1 MNRLL
6 FYYIFVFIFFVGC
19 NSNIDESREINLKF
33 LALDSEVT
41 GVTFTNELKSKNDLN
56 IIKYLYYYNGGGVA
70 IGDINNDGLD
80 DIFFS
85 GNEVRDELYLNQG
98 DMVFKNISESSG
110 IASQNYW
117 STGASIADVN
127 NDGYVDIYV
136 STVSDYKNLKGHN
149 RLYINNGDLTFTES
163 SKKTGLD
170 FEGFGTH
177 ASFFDYDNDGDLDVY
192 LLNHTIH
199 TPRNY
204 GRSERRNIRD
214 EKSGDRLY
222 ENLLNQGVLEFVEV
236 TDKSGIFSSSL
247 GYGLALSTVD
257 INNDGFIDI
266 YVGNDFHENDY
277 LYINNGDKTFSE
289 LSNER
294 LAHTSRFTMGVDIAD
309 INGDLFQ
316 DIFTLDMMPFKS
328 EIFMKSGGED
338 TDKVSQIKKDY
349 GYNEQ
354 FARNHMQ
361 LGSEQGIFNDVALIT
376 NTYASD
382 WSWSVLLEDFD
393 NDADTDIFITNGI
406 YKRPNDLDF
415 INFQSNILYKNYNGN
430 NDKLEQDLIDQMPM
444 LKLSNTLFLQDSE
457 FDFRMFGESI
467 GIPPSYSNGSAV
479 SDLDND
485 GDLDLVS
492 NNINEE
498 AQILE
503 NISKNLNNS
512 YIKFNIKNKNGSP
525 SLGAKVIA
533 YVGEKK
539 ILKEIN
545 NSRGYASTSSAIV
558 HFGLAKSK
566 ILDSLEVKWL
576 DGTSNKFYDLD
587 ANQIHNI
594 SPQYSNLLSNFKKNS
609 DFFELKEIDY
619 KHEENNYL
627 DYEREP
633 LMPERLSIEG
643 PAYVSSDF
651 NGDGLKDLF
660 IGGAKL
666 QSPKLFIQTPEGLFT
681 EIENLVFSQ
690 DSQFEDIDAAAF
702 DFDQDGDMD
711 IYVMSGGNE
720 YVDGDPN
727 LMDRLYINNGKG
739 IFNKFPANLPSTNGG
754 SISSA
759 DFNNDGY
766 PDLFIGSRSIPGG
779 YGLSPLS
786 IIVKSTPDTDSYFE
800 VVAQSPLGMVTDS
813 KYADIN
819 NDGIMDLVVVGDWM
833 PISILIG
840 EGDDK
845 FTNQTTNYNLGKS
858 SGFWNTVEVID
869 INNDGKLDIIA
880 GNSGLNHKWKAN
892 EEFPVK
898 VYLDDFD
905 DNSSL
910 DPIIYFNFFGDAV
923 PFASRDKLVSS
934 LPYLKK
940 KFLKYNDFVEARDI
954 VSLTDRKDIFETKF
968 VNEMRSMIYI
978 QDEENKFMSVPLP
991 NELQISSIE
1000 DFFVDGDKIYYVG
1013 NFSGYV
1019 SELGPS
1025 LSNSGGLL
1033 IGFDG
1038 YDFIDHKSLGLPINY
1053 EGRHIDKLNN
1063 NTLLI
1068 IGNNNKAFR
1077 LNLDEKQ

>member
-1 MNRLL
+1 MNKFL
-6 FYYIFVFIFFVGC
+6 FFKISAIIFFIGC
-19 NSNIDESREINLKF
+19 TSNISKSSEIDLKF
-33 LALDSEVT
+33 KALDSDVT
-41 GVTFTNELKSKNDLN
+41 GVTFNNRLKSNTDLN
-56 IIKYLYYYNGGGVA
+56 IIEYLYYYNGGGVA
-70 IGDINNDGLD
+70 LGDINNDGLD

-85 GNEVRDELYLNQG
+85 GNEVNDQLYLNQG
-98 DMVFKNISESSG
+98 NMVFKNISKSSG
-110 IASQNYW
+110 IANQNNW
-117 STGASIADVN
+117 STGASMADVN
-127 NDGYVDIYV
+127 NDGFIDIYV

-163 SKKTGLD
+163 SKKIGLD

-204 GRSERRNIRD
+204 GRSDRRITRD

-222 ENLLNQGVLEFVEV
+222 ENLLNEGTLEFIEV
-236 TDKSGIFSSSL
+236 TDKAGIFSSSL

-257 INNDGFIDI
+257 INNDGYIDI

-289 LSNER
+289 LSNKK
-294 LAHTSRFTMGVDIAD
+294 LSHTSRFTMGVDIAD
-309 INGDLFQ
+309 INGDLIQ
-316 DIFTLDMMPFKS
+316 DIFTLDMMPYKS
-328 EIFMKSGGED
+328 DIFMKSGGED
-338 TDKVSQIKKDY
+338 SDKVSQIKKDY

-361 LGSEQGIFNDVALIT
+361 LGSKQGIFKDVALIT

-382 WSWSVLLEDFD
+382 WSWSVLIEDFD
-393 NDADTDIFITNGI
+393 NDTDRDIFITNGI
-406 YKRPNDLDF
+406 FKRPNDLDF
-415 INFQSNILYKNYNGN
+415 INFQSNVLYENYNGDD
-430 NDKLEQDLIDQMPM
+430 DKLEQDLIDQMPM
-444 LKLSNTLFLQDSE
+444 LKLSNTLFLQESE
-457 FDFRMFGESI
+457 FNFRMLGESI

-503 NISKNLNNS
+503 NQSNNLNNS
-512 YIKFNIKNKNGSP
+512 FIKLNIKNNNGSP
-525 SLGAKVIA
+525 SLGAKVIIHA
-533 YVGEKK
+533 AEKTLK
-539 ILKEIN
+539 KEIN
-545 NSRGYASTSSAIV
+545 NSRGFASTSSSIV
-558 HFGLAKSK
+558 HFGLSN
-566 ILDSLEVKWL
+566 IEIVDSVEVRWL

-587 ANQIHNI
+587 VNQIHNI
-594 SPQYSNLLSNFKKNS
+594 SPKYSNLSSDFKKDSDVFELEEINFK
-609 DFFELKEIDY
+609 
-619 KHEENNYL
+619 HRENNYL

-651 NGDGLKDLF
+651 NGDGVKDIF

-666 QSPKLFIQTPEGLFT
+666 QSPKLFIQTSKGLFN
-681 EIENLVFSQ
+681 EVNNLAFSQ
-690 DSQFEDIDAAAF
+690 DSQFEDVDAAAF

-727 LMDRLYINNGKG
+727 LMDRLYINNGNAV
-739 IFNKFPANLPSTNGG
+739 FNKFPANLPSTNGG

-779 YGLSPLS
+779 YGLSPVS

-819 NDGIMDLVVVGDWM
+819 NDGIMDLVVIGDWM

-840 EGDDK
+840 EGDNK

-858 SGFWNTVEVID
+858 SGFWNTVEIVD
-869 INNDGKLDIIA
+869 INKDGKLDIIA

-892 EEFPVK
+892 QEFPVK

-910 DPIIYFNFFGDAV
+910 DPIIFYNFFGDPV
-923 PFASRDKLVSS
+923 PFASRDKLVNS

-940 KFLKYNDFVEARDI
+940 KFLKYNDFVDARDI
-954 VSLTDRKDIFETKF
+954 VSLTDRKEIFETKL
-968 VNEMRSMIYI
+968 VNEMRSMLYI
-978 QDEENKFMSVPLP
+978 QDQENKFIPQPLP
-991 NELQISSIE
+991 NQLQISSIE
-1000 DFFVDGDKIYYVG
+1000 DFFVDDDKIYYVG

-1025 LSNSGGLL
+1025 LSNSGGVL

-1038 YDFIDHKSLGLPINY
+1038 NGFIEHKSLGLPINY

-1068 IGNNNKAFR
+1068 IGNNNQAYR
-1077 LNLDEKQ
+1077 LNLDEK

>member
-1 MNRLL
+1 MVDINADGFLDI
-6 FYYIFVFIFFVGC
+6 YVC
-19 NSNIDESREINLKF
+19 NSGDVEGDNKQ
-33 LALDSEVT
+33 
-41 GVTFTNELKSKNDLN
+41 NELF
-56 IIKYLYYYNGGGVA
+56 I
-70 IGDINNDGLD
+70 
-80 DIFFS
+80 
-85 GNEVRDELYLNQG
+85 NQG
-98 DMVFKNISESSG
+98 DM
-110 IASQNYW
+110 
-117 STGASIADVN
+117 
-127 NDGYVDIYV
+127 
-136 STVSDYKNLKGHN
+136 
-149 RLYINNGDLTFTES
+149 TFTEEAT
-163 SKKTGLD
+163 KYGLAD
-170 FEGFGTH
+170 PGYSTH
-177 ASFFDYDNDGDLDVY
+177 ASFFDYDKDGDLDVY

-204 GRSERRNIRD
+204 GRSDRRITRD

-222 ENLLNQGVLEFVEV
+222 ENLLNEGTLEFIEV
-236 TDKSGIFSSSL
+236 TDKAGIFSSSL

-257 INNDGFIDI
+257 INNDGYIDI

-289 LSNER
+289 LSSMK
-294 LAHTSRFTMGVDIAD
+294 LSHTSRFTMGVDIAD
-309 INGDLFQ
+309 INGDLIQ
-316 DIFTLDMMPFKS
+316 DIFTLDMMPYKS
-328 EIFMKSGGED
+328 DIFMKSGGED
-338 TDKVSQIKKDY
+338 SDKVSQIKKDY

-361 LGSEQGIFNDVALIT
+361 LGSKQGIFKDVALIT

-382 WSWSVLLEDFD
+382 WSWSVLIEDFD
-393 NDADTDIFITNGI
+393 NDTDRDIFITNGI
-406 YKRPNDLDF
+406 FKRPNDLDF
-415 INFQSNILYKNYNGN
+415 INFQSNVLYENYNGDD
-430 NDKLEQDLIDQMPM
+430 DKLEQDLIDQMPM
-444 LKLSNTLFLQDSE
+444 LKLSNTLFLQESE
-457 FDFRMFGESI
+457 FNFRMLGESI

-503 NISKNLNNS
+503 NQSNNLNNS
-512 YIKFNIKNKNGSP
+512 FIKLNIKNKNGSP
-525 SLGAKVIA
+525 SLGAKVIVHA
-533 YVGEKK
+533 AEKTLK
-539 ILKEIN
+539 KEIN
-545 NSRGYASTSSAIV
+545 NSRGFASTSSSIV
-558 HFGLAKSK
+558 HFGLSNSE
-566 ILDSLEVKWL
+566 IVDSIEVKWL

-587 ANQIHNI
+587 VNQIHNI
-594 SPQYSNLLSNFKKNS
+594 SPKYSNLSSDFKKDS
-609 DFFELKEIDY
+609 DVFELEEIDF
-619 KHEENNYL
+619 KHRENNYL

-651 NGDGLKDLF
+651 NGDGVKDIF

-666 QSPKLFIQTPEGLFT
+666 QSPKLFIQTSKGLFN
-681 EIENLVFSQ
+681 EVNNLAFSQ
-690 DSQFEDIDAAAF
+690 DSQFEDVDAAAF

-727 LMDRLYINNGKG
+727 LMDRLYINNGDAV
-739 IFNKFPANLPSTNGG
+739 FNKFPANLPSTNGG

-779 YGLSPLS
+779 YGLSPVS

-819 NDGIMDLVVVGDWM
+819 NDGIMDLVVIGDWM

-840 EGDDK
+840 EGDNK

-858 SGFWNTVEVID
+858 SGFWNTVEIVD
-869 INNDGKLDIIA
+869 INKDGKLDIIA

-892 EEFPVK
+892 QEFPVK

-910 DPIIYFNFFGDAV
+910 DPIIFYNFFGDPV
-923 PFASRDKLVSS
+923 PFASRDKLVNS

-940 KFLKYNDFVEARDI
+940 KFLKYNDFVDARDI
-954 VSLTDRKDIFETKF
+954 VSLTDRKEIFETKL
-968 VNEMRSMIYI
+968 VNEMRSMLYI
-978 QDEENKFMSVPLP
+978 QDQENKFIPQPLP
-991 NELQISSIE
+991 NQLQISSIE
-1000 DFFVDGDKIYYVG
+1000 DFFVDDEKIYYVG

-1025 LSNSGGLL
+1025 LSNSGGVL

-1038 YDFIDHKSLGLPINY
+1038 NGFIEHKSLGLPINY

-1068 IGNNNKAFR
+1068 IGNNNQAYR
-1077 LNLDEKQ
+1077 LNLD

>member
-1 MNRLL
+1 MNK
-6 FYYIFVFIFFVGC
+6 FFFCKISAIIFFVGC
-19 NSNIDESREINLKF
+19 ISNNSKSSEFNLKF
-33 LALDSEVT
+33 KALDSEFT
-41 GVTFTNELKSKNDLN
+41 GVTFNNELKSENDLN
-56 IIKYLYYYNGGGVA
+56 IIEYLYYYNGGGVA
-70 IGDINNDGLD
+70 LGDINNDGLD

-85 GNEVRDELYLNQG
+85 GNEVNDELYLNQG
-98 DMVFKNISESSG
+98 NMVFKNISESSG
-110 IASQNYW
+110 IANQNYW
-117 STGASIADVN
+117 SNGVSMADVN

-136 STVSDYKNLKGHN
+136 STVSDYKNLIGHN

-163 SKKTGLD
+163 SKKIGLD
-170 FEGFGTH
+170 FQGFGTH

-204 GRSERRNIRD
+204 GRSDRRITRD

-222 ENLLNQGVLEFVEV
+222 ENLLNEGTLEFIEV
-236 TDKSGIFSSSL
+236 TDKAGIFSSSL

-289 LSNER
+289 LSNKK
-294 LAHTSRFTMGVDIAD
+294 LSHTSRFTMGVDIAD
-309 INGDLFQ
+309 INGDLIQ
-316 DIFTLDMMPFKS
+316 DIFTLDMMPYKS
-328 EIFMKSGGED
+328 DIFMKSGGED
-338 TDKVSQIKKDY
+338 SDKVSQIKKDY
-349 GYNEQ
+349 GFNEQ
-354 FARNHMQ
+354 LARNHMQ
-361 LGSEQGIFNDVALIT
+361 LGSKQGIFKDVALIA

-393 NDADTDIFITNGI
+393 NDTDTDIFITNGI
-406 YKRPNDLDF
+406 FKRPNDLDF
-415 INFQSNILYKNYNGN
+415 INFQSNVLYENYNGDD
-430 NDKLEQDLIDQMPM
+430 DKLEQDLIDQMPM
-444 LKLSNTLFLQDSE
+444 LKLSNTLFLQESE
-457 FDFRMFGESI
+457 FNFRMLGESI

-492 NNINEE
+492 NNINEK

-503 NISKNLNNS
+503 NQSNNLNNS
-512 YIKFNIKNKNGSP
+512 FIKLNIKNKNGSP
-525 SLGAKVIA
+525 SLGAKVI
-533 YVGEKK
+533 VHFDGKTLK
-539 ILKEIN
+539 KEIN
-545 NSRGYASTSSAIV
+545 NSRGFASTSSSIV
-558 HFGLAKSK
+558 HFGLANNK
-566 ILDSLEVKWL
+566 IVDSLEVKWL

-587 ANQIHNI
+587 SNQIHKI
-594 SPQYSNLLSNFKKNS
+594 SPQYSNLISDSNKDS
-609 DFFELKEIDY
+609 DLFELEEIDF
-619 KHEENNYL
+619 KHSENNYL

-651 NGDGLKDLF
+651 NGDGFKDIF

-666 QSPKLFIQTPEGLFT
+666 QSPKLLIQTSDGLFN
-681 EIENLVFSQ
+681 EVNNLAFSQ
-690 DSQFEDIDAAAF
+690 DSQFEDVDAAAF

-727 LMDRLYINNGKG
+727 LMDRLYINNGDAV
-739 IFNKFPANLPSTNGG
+739 FNKFPANLPSTNGG

-779 YGLSPLS
+779 YGLSPVS

-819 NDGIMDLVVVGDWM
+819 NDGIMDLVVIGDWM

-840 EGDDK
+840 EGDNK

-858 SGFWNTVEVID
+858 SGFWNTVEILD
-869 INNDGKLDIIA
+869 INKDGKLDIIA

-892 EEFPVK
+892 EESPVK

-905 DNSSL
+905 ENSSL
-910 DPIIYFNFFGDAV
+910 DPIIYYNFFGDPV
-923 PFASRDKLVSS
+923 PFASRDKLVNS

-940 KFLKYNDFVEARDI
+940 KFLKYNDFVEATDI
-954 VSLTDRKDIFETKF
+954 ESLTERKDIFETKL
-968 VNEMRSMIYI
+968 VNEMRSMLYI
-978 QDEENKFMSVPLP
+978 QDDVNKFIPLP
-991 NELQISSIE
+991 LPMNFRFQQLKISIDE
-1000 DFFVDGDKIYYVG
+1000 DKVYYVG

-1019 SELGPS
+1019 SELD
-1025 LSNSGGLL
+1025 LS
-1033 IGFDG
+1033 I
-1038 YDFIDHKSLGLPINY
+1038 
-1053 EGRHIDKLNN
+1053 
-1063 NTLLI
+1063 
-1068 IGNNNKAFR
+1068 
-1077 LNLDEKQ
+1077 

>member
-1 MNRLL
+1 MNKL
-6 FYYIFVFIFFVGC
+6 FFFKISAIIFFVGC
-19 NSNIDESREINLKF
+19 NSNIGESSEIDLKF
-33 LALDSEVT
+33 TALDSEVT
-41 GVTFTNELKSKNDLN
+41 GVTFNNELKSKNDLN
-56 IIKYLYYYNGGGVA
+56 IIEYLYYYNGGGVA
-70 IGDINNDGLD
+70 LGDINNDGLD

-85 GNEVRDELYLNQG
+85 GNEVNDQLYLNQG
-98 DMVFKNISESSG
+98 NMVFKNISKSSG
-110 IASQNYW
+110 IANQNNW
-117 STGASIADVN
+117 STGVSMADVN
-127 NDGYVDIYV
+127 NDGFIDIYV
-136 STVSDYKNLKGHN
+136 STVSDYKNLKGNN

-170 FEGFGTH
+170 FKGFGTH

-204 GRSERRNIRD
+204 GRSDRRVTRD

-222 ENLLNQGVLEFVEV
+222 ENLLNEGTLEFIEV
-236 TDKSGIFSSSL
+236 TDKAGIFSSSL
-247 GYGLALSTVD
+247 GYGLALSTAD

-289 LSNER
+289 LSNKK
-294 LAHTSRFTMGVDIAD
+294 LSHTSRFTMGVDIAD
-309 INGDLFQ
+309 INGDLIQ
-316 DIFTLDMMPFKS
+316 DIFTLDMMPYES
-328 EIFMKSGGED
+328 DIFMKSGGED
-338 TDKVSQIKKDY
+338 SDKVSQIKKDY

-361 LGSEQGIFNDVALIT
+361 LGSKQGIFKDVALIT

-393 NDADTDIFITNGI
+393 NDTDTDIFITNGI
-406 YKRPNDLDF
+406 FKRPNDLDF
-415 INFQSNILYKNYNGN
+415 INFQSNVLYENYNGDD
-430 NDKLEQDLIDQMPM
+430 DKLEQDLIDQMPM
-444 LKLSNTLFLQDSE
+444 LKLSNTLFLQESE
-457 FDFRMFGESI
+457 FNFRMLGESI

-503 NISKNLNNS
+503 NQSNNLNNS
-512 YIKFNIKNKNGSP
+512 FIKLNIKNNNGSP
-525 SLGAKVIA
+525 SLGAKVIVHA
-533 YVGEKK
+533 AEKTLK
-539 ILKEIN
+539 KEIN
-545 NSRGYASTSSAIV
+545 NSRGFASTSSSIV
-558 HFGLAKSK
+558 HFGLSNSE
-566 ILDSLEVKWL
+566 IVDSIEVKWL
-576 DGTSNKFYDLD
+576 DGTSNKFYDLEV
-587 ANQIHNI
+587 NQIHNI
-594 SPQYSNLLSNFKKNS
+594 SPQYSDLTSGFNKDS
-609 DFFELKEIDY
+609 DLFELEEIDF
-619 KHEENNYL
+619 KHRENNYL

-643 PAYVSSDF
+643 PAYVSTDF
-651 NGDGLKDLF
+651 NGDGVKDIF

-666 QSPKLFIQTPEGLFT
+666 QSPKLLIQTSKGLFN
-681 EIENLVFSQ
+681 EVNNLAFSQ
-690 DSQFEDIDAAAF
+690 DSQFEDVDAAAF

-727 LMDRLYINNGKG
+727 LMDRLYINNGNAV
-739 IFNKFPANLPSTNGG
+739 FNKFPANLPSTNGG

-779 YGLSPLS
+779 YGLSPIS

-840 EGDDK
+840 EGDNK
-845 FTNQTTNYNLGKS
+845 FSNQTTNYNLGKS
-858 SGFWNTVEVID
+858 SGFWNTVEVVD
-869 INNDGKLDIIA
+869 INKDGKLDIIA
-880 GNSGLNHKWKAN
+880 GNSGLNHKWKAD

-910 DPIIYFNFFGDAV
+910 DPIIFYNFFGDPV
-923 PFASRDKLVSS
+923 PFASRDKLVNS

-940 KFLKYNDFVEARDI
+940 KFLKYNDFVDARDI
-954 VSLTDRKDIFETKF
+954 VSLTDRKKIFETKL
-968 VNEMRSMIYI
+968 VNEMRSMLYI
-978 QDEENKFMSVPLP
+978 QDQENKFISQPLP
-991 NELQISSIE
+991 NQLQISSIE
-1000 DFFVDGDKIYYVG
+1000 DFLVDDDKIYYVG

-1025 LSNSGGLL
+1025 LSNSGGVL

-1038 YDFIDHKSLGLPINY
+1038 YDFDDHKSLDLPINY
-1053 EGRHIDKLNN
+1053 EGRHIDKINN

-1068 IGNNNKAFR
+1068 IGNNNNAFR
-1077 LNLDEKQ
+1077 LYLDEK

>member
-1 MNRLL
+1 MNK
-6 FYYIFVFIFFVGC
+6 FFFCKISAIIFFVGC
-19 NSNIDESREINLKF
+19 TSNNSKSSEFDLKF
-33 LALDSEVT
+33 KALDSEFT
-41 GVTFTNELKSKNDLN
+41 GVNFNNELKSENDLN
-56 IIKYLYYYNGGGVA
+56 IIEYLYYYNGGGVA
-70 IGDINNDGLD
+70 LGDINNDGLD

-85 GNEVRDELYLNQG
+85 GNEVNDELYLNQG
-98 DMVFKNISESSG
+98 NMVFKNISESSG
-110 IASQNYW
+110 IANQNYW
-117 STGASIADVN
+117 SNGVSMADVN

-136 STVSDYKNLKGHN
+136 STVSDYKNLIGHN

-163 SKKTGLD
+163 SKKIGLD
-170 FEGFGTH
+170 FQGFGTH

-204 GRSERRNIRD
+204 GRSDRRITRD

-222 ENLLNQGVLEFVEV
+222 ENLLNEGTLEFIEV
-236 TDKSGIFSSSL
+236 TEKAGIFSSSL

-289 LSNER
+289 LSNKK
-294 LAHTSRFTMGVDIAD
+294 LSHTSRFTMGVDIAD
-309 INGDLFQ
+309 INGDLIQ
-316 DIFTLDMMPFKS
+316 DIFTLDMMPYKS
-328 EIFMKSGGED
+328 DIFMKSGGED
-338 TDKVSQIKKDY
+338 SDKVSQIKKDY
-349 GYNEQ
+349 GFNEQ
-354 FARNHMQ
+354 LARNHMQ
-361 LGSEQGIFNDVALIT
+361 LGSKQGIFKDVALIA

-393 NDADTDIFITNGI
+393 NDTDTDIFITNGI
-406 YKRPNDLDF
+406 FKRPNDLDF
-415 INFQSNILYKNYNGN
+415 INFQSNVLYENYNGDD
-430 NDKLEQDLIDQMPM
+430 DKLEQDLIDQMPM
-444 LKLSNTLFLQDSE
+444 LKLSNTLFLQESE
-457 FDFRMFGESI
+457 FNFRMLGESI

-503 NISKNLNNS
+503 NQSNNLNNS
-512 YIKFNIKNKNGSP
+512 FIKLNIKNNNGSP
-525 SLGAKVIA
+525 SIGAKVIIHA
-533 YVGEKK
+533 AEKTLK
-539 ILKEIN
+539 KEIN
-545 NSRGYASTSSAIV
+545 NSRGFASSSSSVV
-558 HFGLAKSK
+558 HFGLSN
-566 ILDSLEVKWL
+566 IEIVDSLEVKWL

-587 ANQIHNI
+587 VNQIHNI
-594 SPQYSNLLSNFKKNS
+594 SPQYSNLIS
-609 DFFELKEIDY
+609 DFNKDSDLFELEEIDF
-619 KHEENNYL
+619 KHIENNYL

-643 PAYVSSDF
+643 PAYVSTDF
-651 NGDGLKDLF
+651 NGDGVKDIF

-666 QSPKLFIQTPEGLFT
+666 QSPKLLIQTSEGLFN
-681 EIENLVFSQ
+681 EVNNLAFSQ
-690 DSQFEDIDAAAF
+690 DSQFEDVDAAAF

-727 LMDRLYINNGKG
+727 LMDRLYINNGNAV
-739 IFNKFPANLPSTNGG
+739 FNKFPANLPSTNGG

-779 YGLSPLS
+779 YGLSPIS

-819 NDGIMDLVVVGDWM
+819 KDGIMDLIVIGDWM

-840 EGDDK
+840 EGDNK

-858 SGFWNTVEVID
+858 SGFWNTVEILD
-869 INNDGKLDIIA
+869 INKDGKLDIIA

-905 DNSSL
+905 ENSSL
-910 DPIIYFNFFGDAV
+910 DPIIYYNFFGDPV
-923 PFASRDKLVSS
+923 PFASRDKLVNS

-940 KFLKYNDFVEARDI
+940 KFLKYNDFVDARDI
-954 VSLTDRKDIFETKF
+954 VSLTERKDIFETKL
-968 VNEMRSMIYI
+968 VNEMRSMLYI
-978 QDEENKFMSVPLP
+978 QDDENKFIPLPLP
-991 NELQISSIE
+991 NELQISTIE
-1000 DFFVDGDKIYYVG
+1000 DFYIDEDKIYYVG

-1025 LSNSGGLL
+1025 LSNSGGIL

-1038 YDFIDHKSLGLPINY
+1038 YDFVNHKSLGLPINY
-1053 EGRHIDKLNN
+1053 EGRHIDKINN

-1077 LNLDEKQ
+1077 LNLDEK

>member
-1 MNRLL
+1 MNKFL
-6 FYYIFVFIFFVGC
+6 FFKISTIIFFIGC
-19 NSNIDESREINLKF
+19 TSNISKSSEIDLKF
-33 LALDSEVT
+33 KVLDSDVT
-41 GVTFTNELKSKNDLN
+41 GVTFNNELKSNNDLN
-56 IIKYLYYYNGGGVA
+56 IIEYLYYYNGGGVA
-70 IGDINNDGLD
+70 LGDINNDGLD

-85 GNEVRDELYLNQG
+85 GNEVNDHLYLNQG
-98 DMVFKNISESSG
+98 NMVFKNISKTSG
-110 IASQNYW
+110 IANQNNW
-117 STGASIADVN
+117 STGASMADVN
-127 NDGYVDIYV
+127 NDGFIDIYV
-136 STVSDYKNLKGHN
+136 STVSDYKNLNGHN

-163 SKKTGLD
+163 SKKMGLD

-204 GRSERRNIRD
+204 GRSDRRITRD

-222 ENLLNQGVLEFVEV
+222 ENLLNEGTLEFIEV
-236 TDKSGIFSSSL
+236 TDEAGIFSSSL

-289 LSNER
+289 LSNKK
-294 LAHTSRFTMGVDIAD
+294 LSHTSRFTMGVDIAD
-309 INGDLFQ
+309 INGDLIQ
-316 DIFTLDMMPFKS
+316 DIFTLDMMPYKS
-328 EIFMKSGGED
+328 DIFMKSGGED
-338 TDKVSQIKKDY
+338 SDKVSQIKKDY

-361 LGSEQGIFNDVALIT
+361 LGSKQGIFKDVALIT

-393 NDADTDIFITNGI
+393 NDTDTDIFITNGI
-406 YKRPNDLDF
+406 FKRPNDLDF
-415 INFQSNILYKNYNGN
+415 INFQSNILYENYNGDD
-430 NDKLEQDLIDQMPM
+430 DKLEQDLIDQMPM
-444 LKLSNTLFLQDSE
+444 LKLSNTLFLQESE
-457 FDFRMFGESI
+457 FNFKMLGESI

-503 NISKNLNNS
+503 NQSNNLNNS
-512 YIKFNIKNKNGSP
+512 FIKLNIKNKSGSP
-525 SLGAKVIA
+525 SLGAKVIVHA
-533 YVGEKK
+533 AEKTLK
-539 ILKEIN
+539 KEIN
-545 NSRGYASTSSAIV
+545 NSRGFASTSSSIV
-558 HFGLAKSK
+558 HFGLSNSK
-566 ILDSLEVKWL
+566 IVDSIEVKWL
-576 DGTSNKFYDLD
+576 DGSSKKFYDLD
-587 ANQIHNI
+587 VNQIHNI
-594 SPQYSNLLSNFKKNS
+594 SPQNSNLTS
-609 DFFELKEIDY
+609 DFNIDSDLFELEEIDF
-619 KHEENNYL
+619 KHIENNYL

-651 NGDGLKDLF
+651 NGDGVKDIF

-666 QSPKLFIQTPEGLFT
+666 QSPKLLIQTSEGLFN
-681 EIENLVFSQ
+681 EVDNLAFSQ
-690 DSQFEDIDAAAF
+690 DSQFEDVDAAAF

-727 LMDRLYINNGKG
+727 LMDRLYINNGNAV
-739 IFNKFPANLPSTNGG
+739 FNKFPANLPSTNGG

-779 YGLSPLS
+779 YGLSPTS

-800 VVAQSPLGMVTDS
+800 VVAQSPIGMVTDS

-819 NDGIMDLVVVGDWM
+819 NDGIMDLVVIGDWM

-840 EGDDK
+840 EGDNK

-858 SGFWNTVEVID
+858 SGFWNTVEIVD
-869 INNDGKLDIIA
+869 INKDGKLDIIA

-898 VYLDDFD
+898 VFLDDFD
-905 DNSSL
+905 ENSSL
-910 DPIIYFNFFGDAV
+910 DPIIYYNFFGDPV
-923 PFASRDKLVSS
+923 PFASRDKLVNS

-940 KFLKYNDFVEARDI
+940 KFLKYNDFVDARDI
-954 VSLTDRKDIFETKF
+954 VSLTDRKDIFETKL
-968 VNEMRSMIYI
+968 VNEMRSMVYI
-978 QDEENKFMSVPLP
+978 QDQENKFISQPLP
-991 NELQISSIE
+991 NQLQISSIE
-1000 DFFVDGDKIYYVG
+1000 DFLVDDDKIYYVG

-1025 LSNSGGLL
+1025 LSNSGGVL

-1038 YDFIDHKSLGLPINY
+1038 YNFVDHKSLGLPINY

-1068 IGNNNKAFR
+1068 IGNNNNAFR
-1077 LNLDEKQ
+1077 LNLDEK

>member
-1 MNRLL
+1 MNKL
-6 FYYIFVFIFFVGC
+6 FFFKIFAIIFFVGC
-19 NSNIDESREINLKF
+19 NSNISESSEIDLKF
-33 LALDSEVT
+33 IALDSEVT
-41 GVTFTNELKSKNDLN
+41 GVTFNNKLKSKNDLN
-56 IIKYLYYYNGGGVA
+56 IIEYLYYYNGGGVA
-70 IGDINNDGLD
+70 LGDINNDGLD

-85 GNEVRDELYLNQG
+85 GNEVNDQLYLNQG
-98 DMVFKNISESSG
+98 NMVFKNISKSSG
-110 IASQNYW
+110 IANQNNW
-117 STGASIADVN
+117 STGASMADVN
-127 NDGYVDIYV
+127 NDGFIDIYV
-136 STVSDYKNLKGHN
+136 STVSDFKNLKGHN

-163 SKKTGLD
+163 SKKIGLD
-170 FEGFGTH
+170 FKGFGTH

-204 GRSERRNIRD
+204 GRSDRRVTRD

-222 ENLLNQGVLEFVEV
+222 ENLLNEGTLEFIEV
-236 TDKSGIFSSSL
+236 TDKAGIFSSSL
-247 GYGLALSTVD
+247 GYGLALSTAD
-257 INNDGFIDI
+257 INDDGFIDI

-277 LYINNGDKTFSE
+277 LYINNGDKTFSD
-289 LSNER
+289 LSNKK
-294 LAHTSRFTMGVDIAD
+294 LSHTSRFTMGVDIAD
-309 INGDLFQ
+309 INGDLIQ
-316 DIFTLDMMPFKS
+316 DIFTLDMMPYES
-328 EIFMKSGGED
+328 DIFMKSGGED
-338 TDKVSQIKKDY
+338 SDKVSQIKKDY

-361 LGSEQGIFNDVALIT
+361 LGSKQGIFKDVALVT

-393 NDADTDIFITNGI
+393 NDTDTDIFITNGI
-406 YKRPNDLDF
+406 FKRPNDLDF
-415 INFQSNILYKNYNGN
+415 INFQSNVLYENYNGDD
-430 NDKLEQDLIDQMPM
+430 DKLEQDLIDQMPM
-444 LKLSNTLFLQDSE
+444 LKLSNTLFLQESE
-457 FDFRMFGESI
+457 FNFTMLGESI

-492 NNINEE
+492 NSINEE

-503 NISKNLNNS
+503 NQSNNLNNS
-512 YIKFNIKNKNGSP
+512 FIKLNIKNNNGSP
-525 SLGAKVIA
+525 SLGAKVIVHVA
-533 YVGEKK
+533 EKTLK
-539 ILKEIN
+539 KEIN
-545 NSRGYASTSSAIV
+545 NSRGFASTSSSVV
-558 HFGLAKSK
+558 HFGLSKSE
-566 ILDSLEVKWL
+566 IVDSVEVKWL

-587 ANQIHNI
+587 VNQIHNI
-594 SPQYSNLLSNFKKNS
+594 SPKYSNLTSEFKK
-609 DFFELKEIDY
+609 DLDLFELEEIDF
-619 KHEENNYL
+619 KHRENNYL

-651 NGDGLKDLF
+651 NGDGLKDIF

-666 QSPKLFIQTPEGLFT
+666 QSPKLLIQTSDGLFN
-681 EIENLVFSQ
+681 EVNNLAFSQ
-690 DSQFEDIDAAAF
+690 DSQFEDVDAAAF

-727 LMDRLYINNGKG
+727 LMDRLYINNGNAV
-739 IFNKFPANLPSTNGG
+739 FNKFPANLPSTNGG

-779 YGLSPLS
+779 YGLSPIS

-800 VVAQSPLGMVTDS
+800 VVAQSSLGMVTDS

-819 NDGIMDLVVVGDWM
+819 NDGIMDLVVIGDWM

-840 EGDDK
+840 EGDNK

-858 SGFWNTVEVID
+858 SGFWNTVEIVD
-869 INNDGKLDIIA
+869 INKDGKLDIIA

-892 EEFPVK
+892 EQFPVK

-905 DNSSL
+905 ENSSL
-910 DPIIYFNFFGDAV
+910 DPIIYYNFFGDPV
-923 PFASRDKLVSS
+923 PFASRDKLVNS

-954 VSLTDRKDIFETKF
+954 VSLTERKDIFEIKL
-968 VNEMRSMIYI
+968 VNEMRSMLYI
-978 QDEENKFMSVPLP
+978 QDNENKFIPLPLP
-991 NELQISSIE
+991 NELQISTIE
-1000 DFFVDGDKIYYVG
+1000 DFYIDEDKIYYVG

-1025 LSNSGGLL
+1025 LSNSGGVL

-1038 YDFIDHKSLGLPINY
+1038 YDFVDHKSLGLPINY
-1053 EGRHIDKLNN
+1053 EGRHIDKINN

-1068 IGNNNKAFR
+1068 IGNNNKALR
-1077 LNLDEKQ
+1077 LNLDEK